1 MEEGGS
7 QAGSWE
13 NRREHS
19 GTEKEVMP
27 TARIGDVTLH
37 YDTRGQGEPLLLIM
51 GYRGS
56 GFMWGDE
63 LLTLLSRHFQV
74 IYLITVVPG

>member
-1 MEEGGS
+1 
-7 QAGSWE
+7 
-13 NRREHS
+13 
-19 GTEKEVMP
+19 MP